1 MEAAARAGSRGC
13 GALVSDTVHL
23 SLSRPRIFLSA
34 GEPSGDLHGA
44 RVAEALRRRWPDAEL
59 FGLGG
64 DRMAAAGVELLA

>member
-1 MEAAARAGSRGC
+1 M
-13 GALVSDTVHL
+13 
-23 SLSRPRIFLSA
+23 SRPRIFLSA

-64 DRMAAAGVELLA
+64 DRMAAAGVE